1 MTPLI
6 RRPIPCITRV
16 LPCAPRGN
24 WSWGVSGVNVIAA
37 GRVRE
42 RARGVFPGWW
52 IVASAAGIQVL
63 QTVLLMQ
70 GYGAYAAVLR
80 DEFGWSKTALSGA
93 ASLQRVESG
102 LLGPPQGWML
112 DRFGARTIMRIGIVI
127 LAGGFFFFSQ
137 INSLPMFYL
146 AFLTMAVGASLS
158 GFMSVTTVVVQ
169 WFERRRATAMALM
182 QTGMS
187 IGGILVPLVAWSLV
201 EFGWRTTAII
211 SGVIVLV
218 VGLPLVQMMRD
229 EPEAY
234 GLLPDGERP
243 AELVGDDVPATPVI
257 ERINF
262 TPRQAL
268 RTRAFW
274 FIGFGHALA
283 VLVVSAIMVHL
294 VVYLN
299 EDQGFSVTGAA
310 VIVSIMTAVTM
321 VGQIVGGFLGDRF
334 EKRKIAMFAM
344 FGHAIGLYALAFG
357 SGLFWVLFFA
367 VVHGT
372 AWGMR
377 GPLMQAI
384 RADYFGRKSFGV
396 IMGFSSLIIMF
407 GNVAGPLVAGITAD
421 ATGSYRIGFT
431 VMATLAGL
439 GSIFFAL
446 ATKPSPP
453 AAMIQVSAAVPA
465 D

>member
-1 MTPLI
+1 M
-6 RRPIPCITRV
+6 R
-16 LPCAPRGN
+16 A
-24 WSWGVSGVNVIAA
+24 
-37 GRVRE
+37 RE
-42 RARGVFPGWW
+42 RARGVFLGWW

-70 GYGAYAAVLR
+70 GYGAYIAVLR

-112 DRFGARTIMRIGIVI
+112 DRFGARTIMRIGLVI
-127 LAGGFFFFSQ
+127 LAGGFFLFSQ
-137 INSLPMFYL
+137 INSLTMFYV
-146 AFLTMAVGASLS
+146 AFVIMAIGASLS

-169 WFERRRATAMALM
+169 WFERRRATAMAMM

-187 IGGILVPLVAWSLV
+187 IGGILVPLVGWSLV
-201 EFGWRTTAII
+201 QFGWRNTAII
-211 SGVIVLV
+211 SGILVLV
-218 VGLPLVQMMRD
+218 IGLPLVQMMRD
-229 EPEAY
+229 TPEAH

-243 AELVGDDVPATPVI
+243 TEPAGTGVAAAPAI

-294 VVYLN
+294 VVYLK
-299 EDQGFSVTGAA
+299 EAQGFSVTGATL
-310 VIVSIMTAVTM
+310 IVSFMTAVTM
-321 VGQIVGGFLGDRF
+321 VGQIAGGFLGDRF
-334 EKRKIAMFAM
+334 EKRKIAMLAM
-344 FGHAIGLYALAFG
+344 FGHAAGLYALAFG

-367 VVHGT
+367 VFHGT

-384 RADYFGRKSFGV
+384 RADYFGRKSFSV

-421 ATGSYRIGFT
+421 ATGSYRTGFT
-431 VMATLAGL
+431 VMATLAAL
-439 GSIFFAL
+439 GSIFFAF
-446 ATKPSPP
+446 AQKPKPP
-453 AAMIQVSAAVPA
+453 APVASPVE
-465 D
+465 

>member
-1 MTPLI
+1 
-6 RRPIPCITRV
+6 
-16 LPCAPRGN
+16 
-24 WSWGVSGVNVIAA
+24 VIAA
-37 GRVRE
+37 MRARE
-42 RARGVFPGWW
+42 RARGVFLGWW

-70 GYGAYAAVLR
+70 GYGAYIAVLR

-112 DRFGARTIMRIGIVI
+112 DRFGARTIMRIGLVI
-127 LAGGFFFFSQ
+127 LAGGFFLFSQ
-137 INSLPMFYL
+137 INSLTMFYV
-146 AFLTMAVGASLS
+146 AFVIMAIGASLS

-169 WFERRRATAMALM
+169 WFERRRATAMAMM

-187 IGGILVPLVAWSLV
+187 IGGILVPLVGWSLV
-201 EFGWRTTAII
+201 QFGWRNTAII
-211 SGVIVLV
+211 SGILVLV
-218 VGLPLVQMMRD
+218 IGLPLVQMMRD
-229 EPEAY
+229 TPEAH

-243 AELVGDDVPATPVI
+243 TEPAGTGVAAAPAI

-294 VVYLN
+294 VVYLK
-299 EDQGFSVTGAA
+299 EAQGFSVTGATL
-310 VIVSIMTAVTM
+310 IVSFMTAVTM
-321 VGQIVGGFLGDRF
+321 VGQIAGGFLGDRF
-334 EKRKIAMFAM
+334 EKRKIAMLAM
-344 FGHAIGLYALAFG
+344 FGHAAGLYALAFG

-367 VVHGT
+367 VFHGT

-384 RADYFGRKSFGV
+384 RADYFGRKSFSV

-421 ATGSYRIGFT
+421 ATGSYRTGFT
-431 VMATLAGL
+431 VMATLAAL
-439 GSIFFAL
+439 GSIFFAF
-446 ATKPSPP
+446 AQKPKPP
-453 AAMIQVSAAVPA
+453 APVASPVE
-465 D
+465 

>member
-1 MTPLI
+1 MLRTPVTYPLS
-6 RRPIPCITRV
+6 PPCYYVPQGENRS
-16 LPCAPRGN
+16 G
-24 WSWGVSGVNVIAA
+24 GVSGVNVIAT
-37 GRVRE
+37 GLVRA
-42 RARGVFPGWW
+42 RARGVFHGWW
-52 IVASAAGIQVL
+52 IVASAAGIQAL

-112 DRFGARTIMRIGIVI
+112 DRFGARTIMRIGLVI

-146 AFLTMAVGASLS
+146 AFVTMAVGASLS

-169 WFERRRATAMALM
+169 WFERRRATAMAFM

-187 IGGILVPLVAWSLV
+187 MGGILVPLVGWSLV
-201 EFGWRTTAII
+201 QFGWRTTAMI
-211 SGVIVLV
+211 SGVLVLV
-218 VGLPLVQMMRD
+218 IGLPLVQMMRD
-229 EPEAY
+229 EPEKY
-234 GLLPDGERP
+234 GMLPDGERP
-243 AELVGDDVPATPVI
+243 AETVGDGVEAAPVI
-257 ERINF
+257 ERVNF

-283 VLVVSAIMVHL
+283 VLVVSALMVHL
-294 VVYLN
+294 VVFLK
-299 EDQGFSVTGAA
+299 EDLGFSVTGAT
-310 VIVSIMTAVTM
+310 VIVSIMTAITM
-321 VGQIVGGFLGDRF
+321 AGQIAGGFLGDRF
-334 EKRKIAMFAM
+334 EKRKIAAIAM
-344 FGHAIGLYALAFG
+344 FGHAAGLYALAFG
-357 SGLFWVLFFA
+357 STLYWVLAFT
-367 VVHGT
+367 VLHGT

-377 GPLMQAI
+377 GPLMQAM

-421 ATGSYRIGFT
+421 ATGSYRIGFA

-453 AAMIQVSAAVPA
+453 SERAPLQVPVTA